1 MELVQ
6 LLMGLSRMGFRGSIG
21 ERSLSS
27 LVAWAKQ
34 HSVAEVL
41 AWIDEDPGLLFCP
54 SWQFLLAWQVA
65 RHPTVCQEGYAI
77 VLSKEDL

>member
-1 MELVQ
+1 MELAQ
-6 LLMGLSRMGFRGSIG
+6 LLMGLARIGFRGSIG

-41 AWIDEDPGLLFCP
+41 QWIEVDPGLIFCP
-54 SWQFLLAWQVA
+54 SWQFLLSWQVA
-65 RHPTVCQEGYAI
+65 RHPEVCRHGGYTL
-77 VLSKEDL
+77 VLFRGG